1 MPEDKGHRVTIIR
14 SKAGGYQKV
23 YLDEMPLHGIK
34 ELHLRHS
41 VHDPAT
47 LTITLLPSGIDVQ
60 EVP

>member
-1 MPEDKGHRVTIIR
+1 
-14 SKAGGYQKV
+14 V